1 MAGGILK
8 GYALKTYWAL
18 AVLLLS
24 AMASA
29 QPLTG
34 TVKNVTTGKPASGD
48 EVVLIKLGAGME
60 EVAHTKTDSK
70 GNFSFKLDDSQGPHL
85 VRAIHQDVPY
95 HTMAPPG
102 TTSVNVEVYDAG
114 KKIDG
119 VEVVADIM
127 RLQVENGQLEV
138 TREFAVQNSSKPPRT
153 QMNDRDLEFYL
164 PEGAQIGEAS
174 ALTEHGNP
182 LKTAPVQEDERNRY
196 AFVFPLRPGITRFQI
211 SYQLPFN
218 GSANVDPRSLYPLQH
233 FVAIVPKA
241 MEFSAAPGSSFKPMN
256 DPNQPDANVQVAS
269 TTTVGQSLLAFK
281 ISGEGTL
288 QARVEGSGAQGGG
301 MGAQSQNDDRP
312 GGGLGPPI
320 DAPDPLDQYR
330 WFILGGFAVV
340 LAGAAIYVVTRRKTA
355 AGAGDL
361 PKAESLKREE
371 PYADYAGSEAPAGSA
386 TKVRATPA
394 PLAATPNSASM
405 LLEGLKEE
413 LFQLEVELQQGR
425 ISQQEYDSTK
435 SALGQT
441 LQRALKRASP
451 SMPQ

>member
-1 MAGGILK
+1 LK
-8 GYALKTYWAL
+8 GYALKTYLAL

-24 AMASA
+24 ALASA
-29 QPLTG
+29 ETLTG
-34 TVKNVTTGKPASGD
+34 TVRNVTTGKPASGD
-48 EVVLIKLGAGME
+48 EVILIKLGAGME
-60 EVAHTKTDSK
+60 EIAHSKTDSK
-70 GNFSFKLDDSQGPHL
+70 GNFSFKLDDSQGGPHL

-102 TTSVNVEVYDAG
+102 TTSVDIEVYDAG

-119 VEVVADIM
+119 MEVVADIM
-127 RLQVENGQLEV
+127 RLQVENGQMEV

-196 AFVFPLRPGITRFQI
+196 AFVFPLRPGITQFQI
-211 SYQLPFN
+211 SYQLPYN
-218 GSANVDPRSLYPLQH
+218 GSANVDPRSFYPLQH

-241 MEFSAAPGSSFKPMN
+241 MTFSAAPGASFKPMN
-256 DPNQPDANVQVAS
+256 DPNQPDANVQLAS
-269 TTTVGQSLLAFK
+269 TTTVGQSLAFK

-301 MGAQSQNDDRP
+301 MGPQDSDQRP

-330 WFILGGFAVV
+330 WQILGGFAVV
-340 LAGAAIYVVTRRKTA
+340 LAGAAIYVVTRRKA
-355 AGAGDL
+355 AARAGDR
-361 PKAESLKREE
+361 PQAEPLKREE
-371 PYADYAGSEAPAGSA
+371 PYVDYASVEAPPGSE
-386 TKVRATPA
+386 TTVRATPL
-394 PLAATPNSASM
+394 PLTASRSSTSM

-413 LFQLEVELQQGR
+413 LFQLEVERQQGH
-425 ISQQEYDSTK
+425 ISQQEYDKTK
-435 SALGQT
+435 AALDQT
-441 LQRALKRASP
+441 LQRALKRSATTGL
-451 SMPQ
+451 Q

>member
-1 MAGGILK
+1 LK
-8 GYALKTYWAL
+8 GYALKTYLAL

-24 AMASA
+24 AIASA
-29 QPLTG
+29 ETLTG
-34 TVKNVTTGKPASGD
+34 TVRNVTTGKPASGD

-119 VEVVADIM
+119 VVVVADIM
-127 RLQVENGQLEV
+127 RLQVENGQLEI

-182 LKTAPVQEDERNRY
+182 LKTAPVQEEERNRY
-196 AFVFPLRPGITRFQI
+196 AFVFPLRPGITQFQI
-211 SYQLPFN
+211 SYQLPYN

-241 MEFSAAPGSSFKPMN
+241 MTFSAAPSASFKPMN
-256 DPNQPDANVQVAS
+256 DPNQPDANVQLASS
-269 TTTVGQSLLAFK
+269 TTAGQSLAFK

-330 WFILGGFAVV
+330 WYILGGFAVV
-340 LAGAAIYVVTRRKTA
+340 LASAAIYVVTRRKTSA
-355 AGAGDL
+355 LAGDL
-361 PKAESLKREE
+361 PKAEPPKLEGPQEDR
-371 PYADYAGSEAPAGSA
+371 YVDYESTEAPSGSA
-386 TKVRATPA
+386 PAVRATPV
-394 PLAATPNSASM
+394 PFAATRSSTSM
-405 LLEGLKEE
+405 LLEALKEE
-413 LFQLEVELQQGR
+413 LFQLEVDRQQGH
-425 ISQQEYDSTK
+425 ISQQEYDKTK
-435 SALGQT
+435 AALDQT
-441 LQRALKRASP
+441 LQRALKRAP
-451 SMPQ
+451 RQL

>member
-1 MAGGILK
+1 LK
-8 GYALKTYWAL
+8 GYALKTYLAL

-24 AMASA
+24 ALASA
-29 QPLTG
+29 ETLTG
-34 TVKNVTTGKPASGD
+34 TVRNVTTGKPASGD
-48 EVVLIKLGAGME
+48 EVILIKLGAGME
-60 EVAHTKTDSK
+60 EVAHTKTDAK

-95 HTMAPPG
+95 HAMAPPG

-127 RLQVENGQLEV
+127 RLQVENGQLEM

-164 PEGAQIGEAS
+164 TEGAQIGEAS

-182 LKTAPVQEDERNRY
+182 LKTTPVQEDERNRY
-196 AFVFPLRPGITRFQI
+196 AFVFPLRPGITQFQI
-211 SYQLPFN
+211 SYQLPYS
-218 GSANVDPRSLYPLQH
+218 GSANIDPRSLYPLQH

-241 MEFSAAPGSSFKPMN
+241 MEFSAAPGATFKPMN
-256 DPNQPDANVQVAS
+256 DPNQPDANVQLAS
-269 TTTVGQSLLAFK
+269 TTAVGQSLAFK

-301 MGAQSQNDDRP
+301 IGAQDSDQRP

-330 WFILGGFAVV
+330 WYILGAFAVV
-340 LAGAAIYVVTRRKTA
+340 LAGAAIYVVTRRKA
-355 AGAGDL
+355 AARAGDS

-371 PYADYAGSEAPAGSA
+371 PYADYAAVEAPPGSE
-386 TKVRATPA
+386 TTVRATPS
-394 PLAATPNSASM
+394 PLAASRSSTSM

-413 LFQLEVELQQGR
+413 LFQLEVERQQGR
-425 ISQQEYDSTK
+425 ISQQEYDKTK
-435 SALGQT
+435 AALDQT
-441 LQRALKRASP
+441 LQRALKRSATTGL
-451 SMPQ
+451 Q

>member
-1 MAGGILK
+1 MK
-8 GYALKTYWAL
+8 GYALKTHLAL

-24 AMASA
+24 AFVSA
-29 QPLTG
+29 ETLTG
-34 TVKNVTTGKPASGD
+34 TVKNVTTGKPSSGD

-60 EVAHTKTDSK
+60 EVAHTKTDAK

-85 VRAIHQDVPY
+85 VRAIHQNVPY

-196 AFVFPLRPGITRFQI
+196 AFVFPLRPGITQFQI
-211 SYQLPFN
+211 SYQIPYN

-241 MEFSAAPGSSFKPMN
+241 MTFSAAPGASFKPMN
-256 DPNQPDANVQVAS
+256 DPNQPDANVQLAS
-269 TTTVGQSLLAFK
+269 TTTVGQSLAFK
-281 ISGEGTL
+281 VSGEGTL
-288 QARVEGSGAQGGG
+288 QTRVEGSGGQGGG
-301 MGAQSQNDDRP
+301 MGAQSNDERP

-330 WFILGGFAVV
+330 WYILAGFAVV
-340 LAGAAIYVVTRRKTA
+340 LVGAAIYVVTRRKA
-355 AGAGDL
+355 AARAGDS
-361 PKAESLKREE
+361 PRAEPPKREE
-371 PYADYAGSEAPAGSA
+371 PYVDYSAAAGPAGGE
-386 TKVRATPA
+386 TTVRPTSQHLA
-394 PLAATPNSASM
+394 PTRSSTSM

-413 LFQLEVELQQGR
+413 LFQLEVEHQQGQ
-425 ISQQEYDSTK
+425 ISQQEYDKTK
-435 SALGQT
+435 SALDRT
-441 LQRALKRASP
+441 LQRALKRAAAP
-451 SMPQ
+451 GPQ

>member
-1 MAGGILK
+1 MQ
-8 GYALKTYWAL
+8 GYATKVYLIL
-18 AVLLLS
+18 AILLLS
-24 AMASA
+24 AIASA
-29 QPLTG
+29 ETLTG

-48 EVVLIKLGAGME
+48 EVVLIKLGEGME
-60 EVAHTKTDSK
+60 EVAHTKTDAK

-102 TTSVNVEVYDAG
+102 TTSVEVEVYDAG

-153 QMNDRDLEFYL
+153 QMNDRALEFYL

-196 AFVFPLRPGITRFQI
+196 AFVFPLRPGITQFQI
-211 SYQLPFN
+211 SYQLPYN
-218 GSANVDPRSLYPLQH
+218 GSANIDPKSLYPLQH

-241 MEFSAAPGSSFKPMN
+241 MGFSAAPGATFKPMN
-256 DPNQPDANVQVAS
+256 DPNQPDANVQLAS
-269 TTTVGQSLLAFK
+269 TTTVGQSLAFNV
-281 ISGEGTL
+281 SGEGTL
-288 QARVEGSGAQGGG
+288 QARVEGGGAQGGG
-301 MGAQSQNDDRP
+301 MGAQSQNDERP

-320 DAPDPLDQYR
+320 DAPDPLDPYR
-330 WFILGGFAVV
+330 WYILGGFAVV
-340 LAGAAIYVVTRRKTA
+340 LAGAAIYVVTRRKA
-355 AGAGDL
+355 ATRAGDR
-361 PKAESLKREE
+361 PGAQPRTHDEQ
-371 PYADYAGSEAPAGSA
+371 YTDYEAGEAPAG
-386 TKVRATPA
+386 TATPA
-394 PLAATPNSASM
+394 RGTPQLPSGTRSSTSM

-413 LFQLEVELQQGR
+413 LFQLEIERQQGH
-425 ISQQEYDSTK
+425 ISQQEYEKTK
-435 SALGQT
+435 AALDQT
-441 LQRALKRASP
+441 LQRALKRAAAK
-451 SMPQ
+451 QI

>member
-1 MAGGILK
+1 LK
-8 GYALKTYWAL
+8 GNALKTYLAL

-24 AMASA
+24 AVASA
-29 QPLTG
+29 ETLTG
-34 TVKNVTTGKPASGD
+34 TVKNVTTGKPSSGD

-60 EVAHTKTDSK
+60 EVAHTKTDAK

-95 HTMAPPG
+95 HAMAPPG
-102 TTSVNVEVYDAG
+102 TTSVDVEVYDSG

-182 LKTAPVQEDERNRY
+182 LKAAPVQEDERNRY
-196 AFVFPLRPGITRFQI
+196 AFVFPLRPGITQFQI
-211 SYQLPFN
+211 SYQLPYS

-241 MEFSAAPGSSFKPMN
+241 MTFSAAPGVSFKPMN
-256 DPNQPDANVQVAS
+256 DPNQPDANVQLAS
-269 TTTVGQSLLAFK
+269 TTTVGQSLAFK

-301 MGAQSQNDDRP
+301 MGTQDGAQENDQRP

-330 WFILGGFAVV
+330 WYILGGFAVF
-340 LAGAAIYVVTRRKTA
+340 LAGAAIYVVTRRKA
-355 AGAGDL
+355 AARAGDL
-361 PKAESLKREE
+361 PKAAVRREDPE
-371 PYADYAGSEAPAGSA
+371 LYTEAAPVGGSEAPASA
-386 TKVRATPA
+386 MPS
-394 PLAATPNSASM
+394 PQSAARKPASM

-413 LFQLEVELQQGR
+413 LFELEVERQQGH
-425 ISQQEYDSTK
+425 ISQQDYEKTK
-435 SALGQT
+435 AALDQT
-441 LQRALKRASP
+441 LQRALKRAAAR
-451 SMPQ
+451 QL

>member
-1 MAGGILK
+1 LK
-8 GYALKTYWAL
+8 GFALKTYLAL

-24 AMASA
+24 SIASA
-29 QPLTG
+29 ENLTG
-34 TVKNVTTGKPASGD
+34 TVKNVTTGKPSSGD

-85 VRAIHQDVPY
+85 VRAIHQDVAY

-102 TTSVNVEVYDAG
+102 TTAVDVEVYDAA

-164 PEGAQIGEAS
+164 PEGAQIGEGS

-196 AFVFPLRPGITRFQI
+196 AFVFPLRPGITQFQI
-211 SYQLPFN
+211 SYQLPYN
-218 GSANVDPRSLYPLQH
+218 GSANIDPRSLYPLQH

-241 MEFSAAPGSSFKPMN
+241 MTFSAAPGASFKPMN
-256 DPNQPDANVQVAS
+256 DPNQPDANVQLAS
-269 TTTVGQSLLAFK
+269 TTTVGQSLAFK

-301 MGAQSQNDDRP
+301 MGAQDSDQRP

-330 WFILGGFAVV
+330 WYILGGFAVV
-340 LAGAAIYVVTRRKTA
+340 LAGAAIYVVTRRKA
-355 AGAGDL
+355 AARASDS
-361 PKAESLKREE
+361 PRAESLKREE
-371 PYADYAGSEAPAGSA
+371 PYVDYAAVAGPTGSE
-386 TKVRATPA
+386 TTVRATP
-394 PLAATPNSASM
+394 PLPSGTRSSTSM

-413 LFQLEVELQQGR
+413 LFQLEVDRQQGH
-425 ISQQEYDSTK
+425 ISQQEYDKTK
-435 SALGQT
+435 AALGQT
-441 LQRALKRASP
+441 LQRALKRVARTTP
-451 SMPQ
+451 